1 MSDAVTSTT
10 PVDNVVTLGEAINT
24 YGFLIIFAAVMLIV
38 ILGFFITYTKRI
50 EKKDKVE
57 LDILDKERTA
67 SINQNQE
74 MFNLVTNV
82 QTEQI
87 GQLREM
93 TTVLKSLS
101 DTTREVAGVSSD
113 VKDIKVSSANT
124 EKNSEIILNTLADIL
139 EYVRRTEKCNHVIL
153 EKVNLLEKSL
163 MLSERNDQ
171 TND

>member
-1 MSDAVTSTT
+1 
-10 PVDNVVTLGEAINT
+10 
-24 YGFLIIFAAVMLIV
+24 
-38 ILGFFITYTKRI
+38 
-50 EKKDKVE
+50 
-57 LDILDKERTA
+57 
-67 SINQNQE
+67 